1 MFLNLYHQTK
11 ILATPLVCAIVIIQN
26 LFQCRWLI
34 LPNNCELNLVCS
46 LGTRKQEGR
55 VGDLDLLSATQNQ
68 KCSNF
73 DFLRV
78 MGYKG
83 AMDAV
88 YCGNEKLSLKVGPHN
103 TLVNFYVFLMLSLS
117 RTMY

>member
-1 MFLNLYHQTK
+1 MRRFHFKKKLN
-11 ILATPLVCAIVIIQN
+11 I
-26 LFQCRWLI
+26 FQCRWLI

-55 VGDLDLLSATQNQ
+55 VGDLDLISASQNQ

-78 MGYKG
+78 IGYKG

-88 YCGNEKLSLKVGPHN
+88 YCGDEKLSLKVGPQN
-103 TLVNFYVFLMLSLS
+103 TLVTFLSADFSTVFSIDKKC
-117 RTMY
+117 